1 MAVLRYSGI
10 SRVAAMIVNFRFSKP
25 SSGDTAKCGV
35 FMSETQKVVFYPVG
49 NGDNCQLILHNGRR
63 ILFDFCHR
71 GKSEGADTPEIDLKQ
86 RLRTELEEVKRDY
99 FDVVAFT
106 HADADHIS
114 GCSDFFELRHAD
126 TYQGNGRIKIQELWV
141 PAALLIEEVERD
153 KLSSEFAILRR
164 EARYRLLDGQGIKVF
179 SKPKRLMDEWLRQA
193 LKDRGEPEAARD
205 HLFVDAG
212 TLVDGFDLATD
223 GAEFFCHSPFIK
235 HCDEGDDLRNEAA
248 LIFNVR
254 LRADGA
260 DYDFLQIGDSTWE
273 VLEDIVAITK
283 AHKNEDRLRW
293 NLFNIPHHCSYL
305 ALSDEKGEKETE
317 PKPLVKELL
326 LYGKKESYL
335 VSSSNP
341 IPDSKDMYDANQP
354 PHIQAR
360 NAYDTYRKKIQG
372 RRLIVT
378 MEEPNASKPEPIT
391 FEVTV
396 GGVAWVKAIVG
407 APAVLT
413 SKPPRAGLESRPMRA
428 G

>member
-1 MAVLRYSGI
+1 MAQTHKI
-10 SRVAAMIVNFRFSKP
+10 
-25 SSGDTAKCGV
+25 T
-35 FMSETQKVVFYPVG
+35 FYPVG
-49 NGDNCQLILHNGRR
+49 NGDTCQIALAAGRR
-63 ILFDFCHR
+63 ILFDFCHLR
-71 GKSEGADTPEIDLKQ
+71 VAEDDDDPRIDLKM
-86 RLRTELEEVKRDY
+86 RLKEELDGADRDF

-106 HADADHIS
+106 HADIDHIS
-114 GCSDFFELRHAD
+114 GCTDFFHLDCAAK
-126 TYQGNGRIKIQELWV
+126 YQGEERIKIKELWV

-164 EARYRLLDGQGIKVF
+164 EARYRLLEGKGIRVF

-193 LKDRGEPEAARD
+193 LKDRGESENARD
-205 HLFVDAG
+205 HLIVDAG
-212 TLVDGFDLATD
+212 TLVGGFSLATD

-235 HCDEGDDLRNEAA
+235 HCDEGDDLRNDAA

-254 LRADGA
+254 LRADGS

-273 VLEDIVAITK
+273 VLEDVVSITK
-283 AHKNEDRLRW
+283 YHKNEDRLKW
-293 NLFNIPHHCSYL
+293 NLLNIPHHCSYL
-305 ALSDEKGEKETE
+305 ALSDEKGDKETE

-326 LYGKKESYL
+326 LYGKKDAYL

-341 IPDSKDMYDANQP
+341 IPDSKDMYEADQP

-360 NAYDTYRKKIQG
+360 HAYNTYRQKIQG

-396 GGVAWVKAIVG
+396 GGVSWLKAISG
-407 APAVLT
+407 APAVLA
-413 SKPPRAGLESRPMRA
+413 SKPPRAGLESRPLRA

>member
-1 MAVLRYSGI
+1 MAQSHKI
-10 SRVAAMIVNFRFSKP
+10 
-25 SSGDTAKCGV
+25 T
-35 FMSETQKVVFYPVG
+35 FYPVG
-49 NGDNCQLILHNGRR
+49 NGDTCQISLAAGRR
-63 ILFDFCHR
+63 ILFDFCHLR
-71 GKSEGADTPEIDLKQ
+71 VAEDDDDPRIDLKK
-86 RLRTELEEVKRDY
+86 RLKEELDGAGRDY

-106 HADADHIS
+106 HADTDHIS
-114 GCSDFFELRHAD
+114 GCTDFFYLDHAD
-126 TYQGNGRIKIQELWV
+126 KYQDDDRIKIKELWV

-164 EARYRLLDGQGIKVF
+164 EARYRLLEGKGIKVF

-193 LKDRGEPEAARD
+193 LKDRGESENARD
-205 HLFVDAG
+205 HLIVDAG
-212 TLVDGFDLATD
+212 TLVGGFSLATD

-235 HCDEGDDLRNEAA
+235 HCDEGDDLRNDAA

-254 LRADGA
+254 LRADGS

-273 VLEDIVAITK
+273 VLEDVVSITK
-283 AHKNEDRLRW
+283 YHKNDDRLKW
-293 NLFNIPHHCSYL
+293 NLLNIPHHCSYL

-326 LYGKKESYL
+326 LCGKKDAYL

-341 IPDSKDMYDANQP
+341 IPDSKDMYEADQP

-360 NAYDTYRKKIQG
+360 HAYNTYRQKIQG
-372 RRLIVT
+372 RRLVVT

-396 GGVAWVKAIVG
+396 GGVSWLKAISG
-407 APAVLT
+407 APAVLA
-413 SKPPRAGLESRPMRA
+413 SKPPRAGFESRPLRA